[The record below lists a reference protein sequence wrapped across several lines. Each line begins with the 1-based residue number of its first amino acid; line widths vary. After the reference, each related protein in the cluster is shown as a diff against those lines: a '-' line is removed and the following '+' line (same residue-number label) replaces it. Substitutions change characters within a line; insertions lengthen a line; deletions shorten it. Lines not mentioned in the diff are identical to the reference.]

1 MLATIIPHELSGSIR
16 SVASKSEAHRSFI
29 CAAFADG
36 ITDITC
42 HTASKDIDATIACLE
57 TLGAHFAKTSKGY
70 RVSPIKQPK
79 RVLFN
84 LRRFDLNCGES
95 ASTLRFLLP

>member
-1 MLATIIPHELSGSIR
+1 MLATIIPHELSGSIG

-57 TLGAHFAKTSKGY
+57 TLGAHFAKTAKGY

-79 RVLFN
+79 RG
-84 LRRFDLNCGES
+84 CGRKVGTSRAVGLEF
-95 ASTLRFLLP
+95 ACIAKRT